1 MSGNGTRIPNGY
13 GVNADTLRVRCER
26 GFLQTLSI
34 ILMISCFVLTACA
47 GSDPLA
53 SAISSP
59 TQASLPLSPST
70 ASSLTPS
77 PSRLPPSPLPSATS
91 TGTATLVPQVT
102 LEAVGDIMLGRT
114 VGQQVLTN
122 GPQVVFAGVQSVL
135 AAADVLVGN
144 LECAITDQSL
154 PVQKSFNLKAPPQT
168 AQALALAR
176 FAVLNQANNH
186 AMDFGPAGLADTQR
200 ALKQAGIATVGA
212 GLDAAAAHAPV
223 IITRNGLR
231 MAFLGYVDVPP
242 EKSGFDPRSWTATAT
257 SPGVAWGVP
266 EQIRADVQAARLKA
280 DVVIVLLHSG
290 IEITD
295 VINNISPAQRLD
307 AQTAIDAGAA
317 LVIGSHPHVLQ
328 QIERYHGGL
337 IAYSLGNFVFDQYAG
352 VANASIILRV
362 VLNKSGVQSYDYV
375 PVLIDNGLPHIIT
388 AKDVP
393 AIGTLVAPPIN

>member
-1 MSGNGTRIPNGY
+1 
-13 GVNADTLRVRCER
+13 
-26 GFLQTLSI
+26 
-34 ILMISCFVLTACA
+34 
-47 GSDPLA
+47 
-53 SAISSP
+53 
-59 TQASLPLSPST
+59 
-70 ASSLTPS
+70 
-77 PSRLPPSPLPSATS
+77 
-91 TGTATLVPQVT
+91 VT

-114 VGQQVLTN
+114 VGQQVLAN
-122 GPQVVFAGVQSVL
+122 GPQVVFAGVQSAL

-168 AQALALAR
+168 AQALALAG
-176 FAVLNQANNH
+176 FDVLNQANNH
-186 AMDFGPAGLADTQR
+186 AMDFGPAGLADTQA

-212 GLDAAAAHAPV
+212 GVDASAAHAPV

-266 EQIRADVQAARLKA
+266 EQIRADVQAARLQA

-362 VLNKSGVQSYDYV
+362 VLNRSGVQSYDYV

-388 AKDVP
+388 DKDVP
-393 AIGTLVAPPIN
+393 AIGTLVTPPN